1 MLRQTMFLACLLALI
16 GSAQAALDDYYHNY
30 DEVLSELDSL
40 ETLYPEWMHTI
51 TIGYSHVGNRPIKA
65 VRVSDNP
72 QVDEGE
78 PAIFIGGHIHA
89 EEILGTEI
97 VMQALE
103 ELTYHGS
110 IMHPEWMPILTSL
123 ELWFVPCWNPDGLDV
138 VLSETDV
145 TYRKNTHSLA
155 EDGHCH
161 LEPGIGND
169 SCGVDLN
176 RNWPFWWNHGDT
188 LWSDNNDVEQF
199 DYFRGPTPFSES
211 ESQAVR
217 DLLLATRPV
226 AGVQYHSARTS
237 TNYEILIHA
246 WDFGVGDD
254 GIKTCPTLDYQM
266 QQTLTR
272 TMADQIETLDHNLYR
287 NFAGGGRKGAQNMW
301 MYAALGCV
309 AMTAEVGGHASEGMQ
324 PQNWDRINF
333 IVEENLEG
341 LYWLFRRAVGY
352 ETNAPALYSRI
363 TDSNDQPLSARIALE
378 EVMHADCVPY
388 YMTRG
393 ATGMHHRLLQ
403 PAPYTI
409 HVRKYGYAPLDTTV
423 NVGPSLPTNRHWVL
437 SELPVHNVSLTVHE
451 GGSGTPLNWE
461 SVEIYS
467 LEADTTL
474 SFSADNNLA
483 LSLPAGTYRLQAMMG
498 EYIDQHLEFSVFG
511 NATLSLT
518 SWPRMNAEEAAFDH
532 IYSDL
537 SEFNASGENCN
548 WGNAWDDS
556 LGNHFADTPVFWS
569 EPNTNCRLA
578 VNEPIQLSLPTRNT
592 TAACLN
598 FTAVWQMEAPYDS
611 AYVEFSADGEVW
623 ETVRAFTGQ
632 QGLKIR
638 PYSIPVPA
646 EYYGGALYF
655 AFRVKTDENE
665 QDAGFHVKD
674 IRFSW
679 NSSAVDVA
687 APVTQPERIELLA
700 VPNPF
705 NPGTSLRYTLPSSQ
719 HVRLSVHDLLGREVA
734 QLVNIE
740 LPAGEHEAW
749 LDGQRFSSGLYIV
762 RLHAGEQLTQT
773 KVLLLK

>member
-40 ETLYPEWMHTI
+40 ETLYPEWLHTI

-72 QVDEGE
+72 QVDEGNR
-78 PAIFIGGHIHA
+78 PSSLAGTSTLRRFW
-89 EEILGTEI
+89 GTEI

-254 GIKTCPTLDYQM
+254 GIKTCPRWTIRL

-287 NFAGGGRKGAQNMW
+287 NFAGVAARAHRTCGCMPRWLRSDDGGSWWTCQRRHAATELGPYQLHRRREPGRPLLAFPSCGWLRSQRSGALLAYHRQQRSAPQRTHRTRRSDARGLCTLLHDPW
-301 MYAALGCV
+301 CHR
-309 AMTAEVGGHASEGMQ
+309 HAS
-324 PQNWDRINF
+324 PS
-333 IVEENLEG
+333 
-341 LYWLFRRAVGY
+341 
-352 ETNAPALYSRI
+352 APACAIHDPCAQVWLCPAGYYSERGPQPA
-363 TDSNDQPLSARIALE
+363 DQP
-378 EVMHADCVPY
+378 
-388 YMTRG
+388 
-393 ATGMHHRLLQ
+393 
-403 PAPYTI
+403 
-409 HVRKYGYAPLDTTV
+409 PL
-423 NVGPSLPTNRHWVL
+423 
-437 SELPVHNVSLTVHE
+437 
-451 GGSGTPLNWE
+451 GS
-461 SVEIYS
+461 
-467 LEADTTL
+467 
-474 SFSADNNLA
+474 
-483 LSLPAGTYRLQAMMG
+483 
-498 EYIDQHLEFSVFG
+498 
-511 NATLSLT
+511 
-518 SWPRMNAEEAAFDH
+518 
-532 IYSDL
+532 
-537 SEFNASGENCN
+537 
-548 WGNAWDDS
+548 
-556 LGNHFADTPVFWS
+556 
-569 EPNTNCRLA
+569 
-578 VNEPIQLSLPTRNT
+578 
-592 TAACLN
+592 
-598 FTAVWQMEAPYDS
+598 
-611 AYVEFSADGEVW
+611 
-623 ETVRAFTGQ
+623 
-632 QGLKIR
+632 
-638 PYSIPVPA
+638 
-646 EYYGGALYF
+646 
-655 AFRVKTDENE
+655 
-665 QDAGFHVKD
+665 
-674 IRFSW
+674 
-679 NSSAVDVA
+679 
-687 APVTQPERIELLA
+687 
-700 VPNPF
+700 
-705 NPGTSLRYTLPSSQ
+705 
-719 HVRLSVHDLLGREVA
+719 
-734 QLVNIE
+734 
-740 LPAGEHEAW
+740 
-749 LDGQRFSSGLYIV
+749 
-762 RLHAGEQLTQT
+762 
-773 KVLLLK
+773 